1 MQLMACMCIH
11 GVPVHFSGMP
21 NPGKATLAVECLD
34 VSFPYAYEYLGCKS
48 YPVFTPRTLNCIV
61 AFTQSLLKYSGCE
74 LVGPVGCGKA
84 SLISELG
91 MLYGRHVYF
100 MHCNQLTSPSV
111 IMSIMEGCSQVTY
124 SMYVYTVY
132 VLYVHVYIHCVCV
145 CVYVCTYVRTYVYTV
160 YLCTYA
166 LYVHMSTEYVCMF
179 VYMYCMYIRT
189 YVCTVYVCL
198 YTCTI
203 CTYVHTYV
211 YPLFV

>member
-1 MQLMACMCIH
+1 MAYLVYI
-11 GVPVHFSGMP
+11 SGML

-84 SLISELG
+84 GLISELG

-111 IMSIMEGCSQVTY
+111 VMSILEGCSQVTY
-124 SMYVYTVY
+124 VLIFMCTLCMYVRTVCTYLFTY
-132 VLYVHVYIHCVCV
+132 VLYVYS
-145 CVYVCTYVRTYVYTV
+145 YV
-160 YLCTYA
+160 
-166 LYVHMSTEYVCMF
+166 S
-179 VYMYCMYIRT
+179 I
-189 YVCTVYVCL
+189 
-198 YTCTI
+198 
-203 CTYVHTYV
+203 
-211 YPLFV
+211 